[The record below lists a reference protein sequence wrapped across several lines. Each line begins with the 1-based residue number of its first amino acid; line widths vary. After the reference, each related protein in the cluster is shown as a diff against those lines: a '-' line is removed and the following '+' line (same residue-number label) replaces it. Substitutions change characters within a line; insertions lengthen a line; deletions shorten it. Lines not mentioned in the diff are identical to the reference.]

1 MPTWRD
7 FNVGV
12 GDLGIVF
19 EDAAR
24 TGKCE
29 AGLEVPE
36 GVAVEVGACDCL
48 SVEGSERVG
57 GPESEEDVP
66 ASQRFR
72 HGSSSVFHFRQMA
85 VRGEDEGED
94 I

>member
-1 MPTWRD
+1 MPTRGD

-12 GDLGIVF
+12 GDFGVVL

-24 TGKCE
+24 ACEGE

-36 GVAVEVGACDCL
+36 GVALEVRAW
-48 SVEGSERVG
+48 
-57 GPESEEDVP
+57 
-66 ASQRFR
+66 
-72 HGSSSVFHFRQMA
+72 
-85 VRGEDEGED
+85 